1 MPPSRCFARLT
12 DCGSR
17 VVRAP
22 DYFFVPTFIMVFT
35 IFRYRSTTTA
45 ASTVQ
50 YSLMHSPRL
59 SPCCSF
65 SNIHDVSWGT
75 KGLDKYLDK
84 YDLGLTEQQ
93 EELLNE
99 GDFVKQPWDDHIHE
113 KTEHLVDDDVLD
125 LLDKMLLW
133 DHAARPTCQ
142 EAMKH
147 RYFKSVRK

>member
-1 MPPSRCFARLT
+1 VGYKMY
-12 DCGSR
+12 D
-17 VVRAP
+17 
-22 DYFFVPTFIMVFT
+22 
-35 IFRYRSTTTA
+35 
-45 ASTVQ
+45 
-50 YSLMHSPRL
+50 YSLDIWAVGCVLGAIIFNKQPYMFYGANNVDQL
-59 SPCCSF
+59 
-65 SNIHDVSWGT
+65 IKIAQVLGT